1 MAEDCA
7 QRLQELARRVVATYR
22 ETGGINRIGDTELPS
37 QSRVEAVLQRLLT
50 VVFPGYH
57 GGRISE
63 RACMETFVA
72 SKLDKVFVDL
82 STIIENT
89 LSFCSHE
96 PVHAPRPLPVPADG
110 ESMRDAAERVA
121 IDYLGRLPEIRD
133 LVKSDVEAAY
143 EGDPAATNRDE
154 VILCYPGLLAV
165 TVHRLAHPLYLLGVP
180 FVPRIMNEW
189 AHGRTGTDIH
199 PGATIG
205 PSFFIDH
212 ATGVV
217 IGETT
222 EIGAR
227 VKIYQGV
234 TLGALSFR
242 KAPDGSLVKGGKRHP
257 TIEDEVVI
265 YANATIL
272 GGETVIGKGAVIGG
286 GCWVTGP
293 VSPGATIMTHTH
305 TDRDQP
311 RVP

>member
-1 MAEDCA
+1 MSEDCA
-7 QRLQELARRVVATYR
+7 DRLQKLAGEIVGTYQG
-22 ETGGINRIGDTELPS
+22 TGGINRIGDTELPS
-37 QSRVEAVLQRLLT
+37 QSRVDAVLSRLLT
-50 VVFPGYH
+50 VVYPGYH
-57 GGRISE
+57 GGRISA
-63 RACMETFVA
+63 RSCMETFVA
-72 SKLDKVFVDL
+72 SNLDAVFVEL

-96 PVHAPRPLPVPADG
+96 AVHTPHPLPVPRED
-110 ESMRDAAERVA
+110 EDVRDAAERTA
-121 IDYLGRLPEIRD
+121 IEYLAGLPALRE
-133 LVKSDVEAAY
+133 LVKSDVEAAF
-143 EGDPAATNRDE
+143 EGDPAAVSRDE

-165 TVHRLAHPLYLLGVP
+165 TVHRLAHPLYRLGLP

-189 AHGRTGTDIH
+189 AHARTGTDIH

-227 VKIYQGV
+227 VKVYQGV

-242 KAPDGSLVKGGKRHP
+242 KSADGSLVKGGKRHP
-257 TIEDEVVI
+257 TIGDDATI

-272 GGETVIGKGAVIGG
+272 GGETVVGRGAVIGG
-286 GCWVTGP
+286 GCWVTKSVP
-293 VSPGATIMTHTH
+293 AGATIMMNTHI
-305 TDRDQP
+305 DRE
-311 RVP
+311 